1 MLRWRLTLGLLATLL
16 ILLTVGI
23 YGVWLFNDLGRAVE
37 KVMRNN
43 YDSIR
48 VCHGMRVATAQVNSF
63 YSRAIDRPT
72 LPYDQTTPLDKT
84 EKEFTAGIPI
94 LERNA
99 RDPEEKRLVSELK
112 QVTTDYVSV
121 YRLAFRQYFAHDS
134 AIHDSWAQIPPLTL
148 QITNLAE
155 NILRIN
161 EKQMLQ
167 ANHEARRKATESI
180 RLLLI
185 AMVSSVIVFIFTYAR
200 LGRPLIHPILLLTH
214 CIRALRSREFDHL
227 LPVQIRDELG
237 ELPSEFHRMPHDLPT
252 FFWKTTPSPLKL

>member
-23 YGVWLFNDLGRAVE
+23 YGVWLFNDLGRAVD

-112 QVTTDYVSV
+112 QVTTDYVAV
-121 YRLAFRQYFAHDS
+121 YRLAFRQSFSDEPALQLS
-134 AIHDSWAQIPPLTL
+134 RAPVPQPTL
-148 QITNLAE
+148 QV
-155 NILRIN
+155 
-161 EKQMLQ
+161 
-167 ANHEARRKATESI
+167 
-180 RLLLI
+180 
-185 AMVSSVIVFIFTYAR
+185 VS
-200 LGRPLIHPILLLTH
+200 
-214 CIRALRSREFDHL
+214 
-227 LPVQIRDELG
+227 
-237 ELPSEFHRMPHDLPT
+237 
-252 FFWKTTPSPLKL
+252 